1 MMKLLFFDMNTIRTK
16 EALHEAFQK
25 KLELPAY
32 YGKNLDAFYDV
43 LSEGAINAMLVF
55 ENCECADGE
64 MSEYLDRLKEIGKRL
79 EREGLPLSFK
89 FFR

>member
-16 EALHEAFQK
+16 EALHEALK
-25 KLELPAY
+25 EKLELPAY

-55 ENCECADGE
+55 ENCDCADDE
-64 MSEYLDRLKEIGKRL
+64 MKAYLERVREIGERL
-79 EREGLPLSFK
+79 SSSGLPVEFR